1 MGLGGLTM
9 ATGKRK
15 AAKKRKA
22 SKAAAV
28 RRPTKRKA
36 AATTVAAASMEAAT
50 WGGAPFLH
58 LSSEAGPSS
67 PMKPTDSN
75 PPGSDQYA
83 QMFEL
88 PGFHSL
94 MNADLA
100 TIKTFDP
107 GNPNPEVPT
116 EIKYEGHGVEA
127 SIIMTGIAGTKSL
140 SPNSLGYGI
149 PAVSMVQDVMV
160 YGNDDHLDCLVLSTI
175 PFPFSA
181 GTTQS
186 SSMTQ
191 CNQAPDLTND
201 IAGYIIDQVMIGA
214 LIAAA
219 NATGQQFFQM
229 PSAIQ
234 NLHNILFM
242 KFDKAMRTS
251 VGDAMNAALSTL
263 NAPIPFEITTGDLMA
278 PFLFFS
284 VTAFDKN
291 QRTIDIQFN
300 SLGFSTMLRTVD
312 PQSHQVVLG
321 TAISLEASGPG
332 HISDAG
338 VSLNLNYKFNCGTG
352 LLPLAPKYAAQI
364 NALIPK
370 LEGFINEFFP
380 PQLSEMLAWLGG
392 WPLAKMPRVRLSYTP
407 QRRGRSL
414 LRWAESPKRRSAS
427 LIP

>member
-1 MGLGGLTM
+1 M

-15 AAKKRKA
+15 AAKKSKL

-28 RRPTKRKA
+28 RKPEASTVPA
-36 AATTVAAASMEAAT
+36 AIMEAAT
-50 WGGAPFLH
+50 LGGAPFLH
-58 LSSEAGPSS
+58 LSSEAGPPS

-88 PGFHSL
+88 PGFHAL
-94 MNADLA
+94 MNANLA

-107 GNPNPEVPT
+107 GNPNPDVPT
-116 EIKYEGHGVEA
+116 EIQYEGHGVRA
-127 SIIMTGIAGTKSL
+127 SVVMTGIAGTKSL
-140 SPNSLGYGI
+140 SPSMTGYGI
-149 PAVSMVQDVMV
+149 PAVSMVQDILL
-160 YGNDDHLDCLVLSTI
+160 YGNDYDHPDCLELSTI

-181 GTTQS
+181 GTTQ
-186 SSMTQ
+186 TNAIIQ
-191 CNQAPDLTND
+191 NGPPPDLTSD
-201 IAGYIIDQVMIGA
+201 IAGYIVDQVMIGA

-242 KFDKAMRTS
+242 RFDKAMRTS

-263 NAPIPFEITTGDLMA
+263 NAPIPFDITTGDLMA
-278 PFLFFS
+278 PFLFFA

-291 QRTIDIQFN
+291 QRTVDVQFN
-300 SLGFSTMLRTVD
+300 SIGFSTMLRTVD

-321 TAISLEASGPG
+321 TAISVAASGTG
-332 HISDAG
+332 HISAAG

-352 LLPLAPKYAAQI
+352 LLPLAAKYAAQI
-364 NALIPK
+364 NALIAK
-370 LEGFINEFFP
+370 LEDFINKFFP
-380 PQLSEMLAWLGG
+380 SQLGEMLAWLGG
-392 WPLAKMPRVRLSYTP
+392 WPLAKMPRVRLSYAP
-407 QRRGRSL
+407 QRRGRSS
-414 LRWAESPKRRSAS
+414 LRWTGSRKRRSAS